1 LPKKYFY
8 SLFQINKGFI
18 EFCLESK
25 AGYLMS
31 YCPNC
36 GNQTKANTQFCPTC
50 RLTLPTFIPVQNVLT
65 PMQPIRQGAPQF
77 EHKLKNHVNILGLN
91 YYYHDSTACVV
102 KDGKLVAALE
112 EERLT
117 RQKHTNA
124 FPEQAIKRC
133 LEIAGLEANDID
145 HIAISIQPKLDW
157 LKKVAYGFRLGRK
170 IRPFIRFELIGT
182 WNKQKTLRSW
192 LNTTFASDK
201 KPRIHFVPHHISH
214 VVGSFFVSPFK
225 SAALLSVDG
234 SGEWATTF
242 KGVGRAN
249 TFQCLAQDYFPFS
262 LGSVYEAATEF
273 CGFMTNYDEGKT
285 MGLAPLGNP
294 DTFGKTVAKM
304 FWINK
309 DMSVGVDLSYFN
321 YQYYSA
327 RRCGIK
333 FYETFGQPRQKNK
346 TARFEQHHLD
356 VAAAF
361 QKQLEECLLKI
372 ARQLR
377 EQTREDYLVI
387 AGGVALN
394 SVANGRLVRE
404 SGFKDLYV
412 MPAAGDNGTAIG
424 AAYYVYNS
432 VLGQPRVYL
441 HDNPF
446 IGTEYANS
454 AIQKILVECK
464 LAHQYIPDDKLE
476 IMTADLLQR
485 GYIIGWFQ
493 GRMEIG
499 PRALGNR
506 SILANPT
513 LSGMKDKV
521 NAQVKHR
528 EAFRPFAPSCPIEDT
543 PRFFE
548 TNVADPF
555 MLKVCCVLQD
565 KQAVISEVTHVDG
578 TARLQTVHQET
589 NSHFRQ
595 LLKEFEKLS
604 GVPVLLNTS
613 FNVMG
618 EPIVE
623 SPVDAIRC
631 FFTTGLDYL
640 VLGNYILS
648 KRDFLMVH
656 DMPSALSTFPNAP
669 LRTS

>member
-1 LPKKYFY
+1 
-8 SLFQINKGFI
+8 
-18 EFCLESK
+18 
-25 AGYLMS
+25 M
-31 YCPNC
+31 
-36 GNQTKANTQFCPTC
+36 
-50 RLTLPTFIPVQNVLT
+50 
-65 PMQPIRQGAPQF
+65 
-77 EHKLKNHVNILGLN
+77 NILGLN
-91 YYYHDSTACVV
+91 YFYHDSTACVV
-102 KDGKLVAALE
+102 KDGKLVVALE

-117 RQKHTNA
+117 RQKHTDM
-124 FPEQAIKRC
+124 FPRQAITRC
-133 LEIAGLEANDID
+133 LEIAGLAAKDID
-145 HIAISIQPKLDW
+145 HIAISIQPRLDW
-157 LKKVAYGFRLGRK
+157 PKKVAYGFRLGRK
-170 IRPFIRFELIGT
+170 IRPFIEFELLNA
-182 WNKQKTLRSW
+182 WRKQRILRAW
-192 LNTTFASDK
+192 LNTTFARDK
-201 KPRIHFVPHHISH
+201 KLKIHFVPHHISH
-214 VVGSFFVSPFK
+214 AVGSFFVSPYE

-262 LGSVYEAATEF
+262 LGAVYEAATEF
-273 CGFMTNYDEGKT
+273 CGFRTNYDEGKT
-285 MGLAPLGNP
+285 MGLAALGNP
-294 DTFGKTVAKM
+294 DTFSKTVTKI
-304 FWINK
+304 FWINE

-321 YQYYSA
+321 YQYYSH
-327 RRCGIK
+327 RCGKK
-333 FYETFGQPRQKNK
+333 FYETFGQPRQKTK
-346 TARFEQHHLD
+346 TARFEKHHLD

-361 QKQLEECLLKI
+361 QKQLEECMLKI

-377 EQTREDYLVI
+377 KRTREDYLVI
-387 AGGVALN
+387 AGGVSLN

-432 VLGQPRVYL
+432 ILGQPRAYVHY
-441 HDNPF
+441 NPF
-446 IGTEYANS
+446 VGTEYANS
-454 AIQKILVECK
+454 TIQKILKECK
-464 LAHQYIPDDKLE
+464 LEHQYIPDGKLE

-485 GYIIGWFQ
+485 GHIIGWFQ

-513 LSGMKDKV
+513 LPGMKDKI

-548 TNVADPF
+548 QNVADPF
-555 MLKVCCVLQD
+555 MLKVCRVLQD
-565 KQAVISEVTHVDG
+565 KQAVIPAVTHVDG

-589 NSHFRQ
+589 NPRFHQ

-623 SPVDAIRC
+623 SPMDAIRC

-640 VLGNYILS
+640 VLGNYVLG
-648 KRDFLMVH
+648 KRAMEY
-656 DMPSALSTFPNAP
+656 SACEANVSS
-669 LRTS
+669 RYEMSE

>member
-1 LPKKYFY
+1 
-8 SLFQINKGFI
+8 
-18 EFCLESK
+18 
-25 AGYLMS
+25 M
-31 YCPNC
+31 
-36 GNQTKANTQFCPTC
+36 
-50 RLTLPTFIPVQNVLT
+50 
-65 PMQPIRQGAPQF
+65 
-77 EHKLKNHVNILGLN
+77 NILGLN
-91 YYYHDSTACVV
+91 YAYHDSTACVV
-102 KDGKLVAALE
+102 KDGKLVVGLE

-117 RQKHTNA
+117 RQKHTSA
-124 FPEQAIKRC
+124 FPEQAITRC
-133 LEIAGLEANDID
+133 LEIAGLEAKDID
-145 HIAISIQPKLDW
+145 HIAISIRPRLDW
-157 LKKVAYGFRLGRK
+157 PKKVAYGFRLGRK
-170 IRPFIRFELIGT
+170 IRPFIQSEMLGA
-182 WNKQKTLRSW
+182 WNKQRTLKSW
-192 LNTTFASDK
+192 LNTTFATDM
-201 KPRIHFVPHHISH
+201 KPKIHFVPHHISH
-214 VVGSFFVSPFK
+214 VVGSFFVSPYER
-225 SAALLSVDG
+225 AALLSVDM
-234 SGEWATTF
+234 SGEWASTF

-262 LGSVYEAATEF
+262 LGIVYEAATEF
-273 CGFMTNYDEGKT
+273 CGFRPFYDEGKT
-285 MGLAPLGNP
+285 MGLAPLGDP
-294 DTFGKTVAKM
+294 DTFGKTVAKI
-304 FWINK
+304 FWINENT
-309 DMSVGVDLSYFN
+309 SIGVNLSYFDF
-321 YQYYSA
+321 YSTH
-327 RRCGIK
+327 RCGKK
-333 FYETFGQPRQKNK
+333 FYETFGQPRLKTK

-361 QKQLEECLLKI
+361 QRQLEECMLKI

-377 EQTREDYLVI
+377 ERTREDYLVI

-432 VLGQPRVYL
+432 LLGNPRAYV

-454 AIQKILVECK
+454 TIQKILEECK
-464 LAHQYIPDDKLE
+464 LEHQYLLDGELE

-513 LSGMKDKV
+513 LPDMKEKI

-548 TNVADPF
+548 QNVADPF
-555 MLKVCCVLQD
+555 MLKVCRVLQD
-565 KQAVISEVTHVDG
+565 KQAVIPAITHLDG
-578 TARLQTVHQET
+578 TARLQTVHKET
-589 NSHFRQ
+589 NPRFHQ

-623 SPVDAIRC
+623 SPFDAIRC

-640 VLGNYILS
+640 VLGNYILG
-648 KRDFLMVH
+648 KK
-656 DMPSALSTFPNAP
+656 
-669 LRTS
+669 